1 MALSSRMK
9 NKIVDTMNTVFASI
23 GNANGMRMPK
33 SEDNRESLAWDFH
46 IAKHVLALAE
56 KRKARAEEALVKA
69 GILPDKEKNPL
80 PAGTREIVFT
90 GDSVSLMV
98 EVRNAGPRVNAEKLL
113 EYLRD
118 HGVKQ
123 ALLDEAVE
131 QATTYPRPPHMFSAM
146 WVTSD

>member
-80 PAGTREIVFT
+80 PAGTREIVYT
-90 GDSVSLMV
+90 GDSVSLIV
-98 EVRNAGPRVNAEKLL
+98 EVRNAGRRIDAAKLCD
-113 EYLRD
+113 YLFA

-123 ALLDEAVE
+123 SLLDEAMDAV
-131 QATTYPRPPHMFSAM
+131 ATYPRPPHMFSAM

>member
-46 IAKHVLALAE
+46 IAKHVLSLAE

-123 ALLDEAVE
+123 ALLDEAAE